1 MFPQDFGAGREV
13 PLSQTLK
20 STIYLGWPVWFVNW
34 TENLS
39 LAVATSSN
47 HRFLKFGQFLNF
59 LRKYFFS
66 YALLF
71 MVSREEAM
79 DQYLEFSLV
88 SLY

>member
-59 LRKYFFS
+59 PRKYFFRML
-66 YALLF
+66 YCLWF
-71 MVSREEAM
+71 
-79 DQYLEFSLV
+79 LERRLWTST
-88 SLY
+88 